1 MSHDFILSFKWYW
14 VVGLTNYWIT
24 CLDGCLYVE
33 MCGGL
38 RSTSAALRLS
48 TLSYNALLVCVG
60 TPAMGMQTGVTGQCC
75 GVGFSLHFTWVL
87 GNGIQVARPAW
98 QEPPLTETAPLPTL
112 FSRQGSPGGFEAH
125 RLGWAAN
132 QPAPICLSA
141 FSELGTSAQHW
152 DQCFPSAAAPA
163 QAFLMEWRHYRKSY
177 RPVSGDGSKPDFLKF
192 PFSHNRHCVFQIT
205 CYYTNFTK

>member
-1 MSHDFILSFKWYW
+1 MILSCGPNKLLNNLPWR
-14 VVGLTNYWIT
+14 L
-24 CLDGCLYVE
+24 CLYVE

-60 TPAMGMQTGVTGQCC
+60 TPAMGMQTGVTGQRC

-112 FSRQGSPGGFEAH
+112 FSRQGSPGRFEAH

-152 DQCFPSAAAPA
+152 DQCFPRVLQLQLRPSWWSGDTTERAIA
-163 QAFLMEWRHYRKSY
+163 
-177 RPVSGDGSKPDFLKF
+177 PVSGDGSKPDFLKS